1 MPRFSRRMTAGLRMP
16 RFVREH
22 AGIDHDLAQRADVFF
37 LDVAAEDQ
45 VGIGVRVQ
53 RAVVLDL
60 GFQLSRSPAGI
71 AEREDGVLRLGALRD
86 RLQNI
91 HRRGQANSVVDLQR
105 RILDEEIARMQHEAA
120 AGLDRAAFQHL
131 HGLGVLRQLDLI
143 GLLDDVELH
152 QQFGK
157 VDTAGPAVD
166 DDAHGAFGV
175 MRAELDHLALEAR
188 HLDSSTW
195 QRVGISA
202 VRLLA
207 GSRSGA
213 VLMGGVAFHLQPGW
227 KTYWLT
233 PGDSGVPPRFDF
245 SKSENIEAVTVLWP
259 APTKFDDGAGGYSL
273 GYHDQVVLP
282 LRIVAKNADK
292 PVTLRADINYA
303 VCEKLCI
310 PVEASAELAIA
321 SVASTEDSALFAAL
335 DTVPKPANVG
345 DPNPLTIRD
354 VKREGKSTVLVDVA
368 VPDTRAVDLF
378 VEGPTPDWALPVPK
392 LLERSPPGVKRFA
405 FELEG
410 LPPGT
415 NPEGAALKLTL
426 VGGDR
431 AYEFNIN
438 LD

>member
-1 MPRFSRRMTAGLRMP
+1 MVVIVPM
-16 RFVREH
+16 
-22 AGIDHDLAQRADVFF
+22 RA
-37 LDVAAEDQ
+37 A
-45 VGIGVRVQ
+45 
-53 RAVVLDL
+53 L
-60 GFQLSRSPAGI
+60 GF
-71 AEREDGVLRLGALRD
+71 
-86 RLQNI
+86 
-91 HRRGQANSVVDLQR
+91 
-105 RILDEEIARMQHEAA
+105 AA
-120 AGLDRAAFQHL
+120 T
-131 HGLGVLRQLDLI
+131 
-143 GLLDDVELH
+143 LLASSL
-152 QQFGK
+152 
-157 VDTAGPAVD
+157 T
-166 DDAHGAFGV
+166 
-175 MRAELDHLALEAR
+175 LEAR
-188 HLDSSTW
+188 AQDASPW
-195 QRVGISA
+195 QRDGHSA

-213 VLMGGVAFHLQPGW
+213 VLMGGIAFQLEPGW
-227 KTYWLT
+227 KTYWRT

-259 APTKFDDGAGGYSL
+259 APMKFDDGAGGYSL
-273 GYHDQVVLP
+273 GYSNQVVLP
-282 LRIVAKNADK
+282 LRIVAKSADK

-368 VPDTRAVDLF
+368 VPDTRAVNLF
-378 VEGPTPDWALPVPK
+378 VEGPTPDWALPFPR
-392 LLERSPPGVKRFA
+392 LLEHSPPGVKRFA
-405 FELEG
+405 FELDG

>member
-1 MPRFSRRMTAGLRMP
+1 MVVIVPM
-16 RFVREH
+16 
-22 AGIDHDLAQRADVFF
+22 RA
-37 LDVAAEDQ
+37 A
-45 VGIGVRVQ
+45 
-53 RAVVLDL
+53 L
-60 GFQLSRSPAGI
+60 GF
-71 AEREDGVLRLGALRD
+71 
-86 RLQNI
+86 
-91 HRRGQANSVVDLQR
+91 
-105 RILDEEIARMQHEAA
+105 AA
-120 AGLDRAAFQHL
+120 T
-131 HGLGVLRQLDLI
+131 
-143 GLLDDVELH
+143 LLASSL
-152 QQFGK
+152 
-157 VDTAGPAVD
+157 T
-166 DDAHGAFGV
+166 
-175 MRAELDHLALEAR
+175 LEAR
-188 HLDSSTW
+188 AQDASPW
-195 QRVGISA
+195 QRDGHSA

-213 VLMGGVAFHLQPGW
+213 VLMGGIAFQLEPGW
-227 KTYWLT
+227 KTYWRT

-259 APTKFDDGAGGYSL
+259 APMKFDDGAGGYSL
-273 GYHDQVVLP
+273 GYSNQVVLP
-282 LRIVAKNADK
+282 LRIVAKSADK

-368 VPDTRAVDLF
+368 VPDTRAVNLF
-378 VEGPTPDWALPVPK
+378 VEGPTPDWALPVPR
-392 LLERSPPGVKRFA
+392 LLEHSPPGVKRFA
-405 FELEG
+405 FELDG